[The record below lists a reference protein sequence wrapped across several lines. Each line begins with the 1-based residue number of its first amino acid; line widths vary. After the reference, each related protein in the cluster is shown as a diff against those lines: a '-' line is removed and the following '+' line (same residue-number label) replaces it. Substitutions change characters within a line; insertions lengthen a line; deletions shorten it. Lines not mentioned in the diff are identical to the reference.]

1 MKNIKIFLVPSSDAV
16 MGDMTGVRDFFRQ
29 LNEMYFDSGINF
41 SILNANEMTE
51 DELKEHVADSDL
63 SFFLFFED
71 VSDDMRSCFDIF
83 FESFKKTD
91 KPKIVTYFKY
101 TESPNDMTDAVREF
115 SQMLGNELRHY
126 YNNYNSIDTLKL
138 GILMQIKVMRLDAS
152 QITISDD
159 GMICLNG
166 QPVADTSKIPMF
178 EFNDR
183 LNELKSRYDELTKEW
198 GRLRT
203 LRMDDP
209 NNEEL
214 YFEFSRVATERD
226 DTKKALREFEDLL
239 LKTSEELAAKKGEM
253 SPRQA
258 EAYRLLEMGDVDG
271 ACEILPLD
279 ELFDDISHNE
289 RLADNA
295 IDRLETNVEELAT
308 RITAL
313 NMKGLNK
320 DIVAEIRRIYEK
332 IYGLCDT
339 RNIGWSKLY
348 DYASFLE
355 DQNDYT
361 KAIKVAEKL
370 NWYYSDPDNKVDE
383 YDLGRLYNLLGMLY
397 DLQNQFEEAEKYYL
411 AAIEIRER
419 LVKKNADAYE
429 PDLAM
434 SYNNVGNFYYK
445 QNQLDKAEKYYSAA
459 IEIYERL
466 VKENAD
472 VYEPYL
478 ATVYNNAG
486 EFYANQ
492 DHLEKSEKYY
502 LDAIEIR
509 ERLVKKNADAY
520 EPDLAGSYNNAGLF
534 YSNQGQPE
542 KAEKYYLAAIEI
554 RERLVKKNADAYE
567 PDLARSYNNAGIFYK
582 KQGQPDKAE
591 KYYLAAI
598 EIYERLVEKNADSY
612 ESALATIYNNA
623 GNFYKKQGQPEK
635 AEKYYLAAI
644 EIYEC
649 LAKKN
654 ADAYEPYLAMSYNNA
669 GILYYKQGQP
679 EKTEKYILVAI
690 EIQERLV
697 KKNADAYEPGLV
709 ESYNNV
715 GDFYKNQGQ
724 PEKAEKYYLAAI
736 EIEKRLVE
744 KNAEAYE
751 PALAGSYNDAGVFYS
766 DHGQHEKAEKYYLA
780 AIEIRER
787 LVKKNADAYEPYL
800 ARSYNNAGN
809 LYYEQGQPEKA
820 EKNYLDAIEIYER
833 LVKNNADIYEPALAR
848 SYNNA
853 GVFYDDQNQPEKAE
867 KYYLAAMKIYE
878 RLVEKNAVAY
888 AMDLAMSYNNAGV
901 FYYEQGRLEKSEKYY
916 LAAIEIYE
924 GNIKNVKKY
933 ILKFKGIYERLV
945 KKDAAAYEP
954 DLADSY
960 FNYYL
965 LKKDKTYLDKAYEI
979 AKRRQDDPRCKT
991 IVEFVE
997 SM

>member
-16 MGDMTGVRDFFRQ
+16 ECDMTEVRDFFRQ

-51 DELKEHVADSDL
+51 NELNEHVADSDL

-71 VSDDMRSCFDIF
+71 VSAVMRSCFDIF
-83 FESFKKTD
+83 FKSFKKTD

-203 LRMDDP
+203 LRIDDP

-214 YFEFSRVATERD
+214 YFEFSKVATERD

-332 IYGLCDT
+332 IYDLCRD
-339 RNIGWSKLY
+339 RFVGWSKLY
-348 DYASFLE
+348 DYAAFLYN
-355 DQNDYT
+355 QNDYAN
-361 KAIKVAEKL
+361 AIEVAENL
-370 NWYYSDPDNKVDE
+370 RWYYSAPGRKVDE
-383 YDLGRLYNLLGMLY
+383 YDLGRLYNLLGLLY
-397 DLQNQFEEAEKYYL
+397 HSQNK
-411 AAIEIRER
+411 
-419 LVKKNADAYE
+419 
-429 PDLAM
+429 P
-434 SYNNVGNFYYK
+434 
-445 QNQLDKAEKYYSAA
+445 DKA
-459 IEIYERL
+459 
-466 VKENAD
+466 
-472 VYEPYL
+472 
-478 ATVYNNAG
+478 
-486 EFYANQ
+486 
-492 DHLEKSEKYY
+492 EKYY
-502 LDAIEIR
+502 LDAIEIQ
-509 ERLVKKNADAY
+509 ERLAKKNAAAY
-520 EPDLAGSYNNAGLF
+520 EPELAGSYNNVGAF
-534 YSNQGQPE
+534 YDDQNQPD

-567 PDLARSYNNAGIFYK
+567 PDLAASYNNAGVFYK
-582 KQGQPDKAE
+582 NQGQPDKAE
-591 KYYLAAI
+591 KYYLDAI
-598 EIYERLVEKNADSY
+598 EIYERLVKKNAAAY
-612 ESALATIYNNA
+612 EPALAGSYNNA
-623 GNFYKKQGQPEK
+623 GIFYKDQNQPEK

-644 EIYEC
+644 GIYER
-649 LAKKN
+649 LVEKN
-654 ADAYEPYLAMSYNNA
+654 VDAYEPYLATSYNSA
-669 GILYYKQGQP
+669 G
-679 EKTEKYILVAI
+679 V
-690 EIQERLV
+690 
-697 KKNADAYEPGLV
+697 
-709 ESYNNV
+709 
-715 GDFYKNQGQ
+715 FYKNQGQ
-724 PEKAEKYYLAAI
+724 PDKAEKYYLDAI
-736 EIEKRLVE
+736 EIYDRLVE
-744 KNAEAYE
+744 KSADAYE
-751 PALAGSYNDAGVFYS
+751 PDLAGSYNNVGNFYS
-766 DHGQHEKAEKYYLA
+766 DHGQPEKAEKYYLA

-787 LVKKNADAYEPYL
+787 LVKKNA
-800 ARSYNNAGN
+800 
-809 LYYEQGQPEKA
+809 
-820 EKNYLDAIEIYER
+820 
-833 LVKNNADIYEPALAR
+833 
-848 SYNNA
+848 
-853 GVFYDDQNQPEKAE
+853 
-867 KYYLAAMKIYE
+867 
-878 RLVEKNAVAY
+878 
-888 AMDLAMSYNNAGV
+888 
-901 FYYEQGRLEKSEKYY
+901 
-916 LAAIEIYE
+916 
-924 GNIKNVKKY
+924 
-933 ILKFKGIYERLV
+933 
-945 KKDAAAYEP
+945 AAYEP

-960 FNYYL
+960 NNAGVFYHEQGQSDKAEKYYL
-965 LKKDKTYLDKAYEI
+965 AAIEIRERLVEKNADAYEPYLAGSYNNAGTLYSDQGQFDKAEKYYLAAIGIKERLVKKNTDAFEPDLADSYNNAGIFYRKHGQPDKAEKYYLAAIEIRERLVEKNADVYEPDLATLYYDYHLLKEDKTYLDKAYEI
-979 AKRRQDDPRCKT
+979 AKRRQDDPRCRY
-991 IVEFVE
+991 IVEFAE
-997 SM
+997 SHKDSLFSGKPRKRERLRRFFRPHNKKR

>member
-16 MGDMTGVRDFFRQ
+16 ECDMTEVRDFFRQ

-51 DELKEHVADSDL
+51 NELNEHVADSDL

-71 VSDDMRSCFDIF
+71 VSDYMRSCFDIF
-83 FESFKKTD
+83 FESFKNTD

-101 TESPNDMTDAVREF
+101 TESPNDMTEAVREF
-115 SQMLGNELRHY
+115 SQMLGNELKHY

-214 YFEFSRVATERD
+214 YLEFSRVATERD

-289 RLADNA
+289 LLADNA
-295 IDRLETNVEELAT
+295 IDRLETNVDELAT

-313 NMKGLNK
+313 NMKGLNN
-320 DIVAEIRRIYEK
+320 DTVAEIRRIYEK

-383 YDLGRLYNLLGMLY
+383 YDSGRLYNLLGILY
-397 DLQNQFEEAEKYYL
+397 EAQNRSEEAEKYYL
-411 AAIEIRER
+411 AAIEIIEH
-419 LVKKNADAYE
+419 LV
-429 PDLAM
+429 
-434 SYNNVGNFYYK
+434 
-445 QNQLDKAEKYYSAA
+445 EK
-459 IEIYERL
+459 
-466 VKENAD
+466 NAD

-478 ATVYNNAG
+478 AT
-486 EFYANQ
+486 
-492 DHLEKSEKYY
+492 
-502 LDAIEIR
+502 
-509 ERLVKKNADAY
+509 
-520 EPDLAGSYNNAGLF
+520 
-534 YSNQGQPE
+534 
-542 KAEKYYLAAIEI
+542 
-554 RERLVKKNADAYE
+554 
-567 PDLARSYNNAGIFYK
+567 
-582 KQGQPDKAE
+582 
-591 KYYLAAI
+591 
-598 EIYERLVEKNADSY
+598 
-612 ESALATIYNNA
+612 
-623 GNFYKKQGQPEK
+623 
-635 AEKYYLAAI
+635 
-644 EIYEC
+644 
-649 LAKKN
+649 
-654 ADAYEPYLAMSYNNA
+654 
-669 GILYYKQGQP
+669 
-679 EKTEKYILVAI
+679 
-690 EIQERLV
+690 
-697 KKNADAYEPGLV
+697 
-709 ESYNNV
+709 SYNNV
-715 GDFYKNQGQ
+715 GAFYSDHGQ
-724 PEKAEKYYLAAI
+724 HEKAEKYYLAAI

-744 KNAEAYE
+744 KNADAYE
-751 PALAGSYNDAGVFYS
+751 PDLATSYNNAGVFYKKQ
-766 DHGQHEKAEKYYLA
+766 GQSEKAEKYYLA

-787 LVKKNADAYEPYL
+787 LVEKNADAYEPDLATSYNNAGVFYKKQGQPEKAEKYYLVAMEIRERLVKKNADAYEPDL
-800 ARSYNNAGN
+800 ADSYNNAGA
-809 LYYEQGQPEKA
+809 LYSDQGQSDKA
-820 EKNYLDAIEIYER
+820 EKYYLAAIEIYER
-833 LVKNNADIYEPALAR
+833 LVKKNADAYEPDLAT

-853 GVFYDDQNQPEKAE
+853 GNFYSDHNQPKKAEKYLLAAIEIQKRLVEKNAEAYEPDLAVSYNNAGALYHKQNQPEKAE
-867 KYYLAAMKIYE
+867 KYYLSAIEIYG
-878 RLVEKNAVAY
+878 RLVEKN
-888 AMDLAMSYNNAGV
+888 
-901 FYYEQGRLEKSEKYY
+901 
-916 LAAIEIYE
+916 
-924 GNIKNVKKY
+924 
-933 ILKFKGIYERLV
+933 
-945 KKDAAAYEP
+945 AAAYEP
-954 DLADSY
+954 DLASSY
-960 FNYYL
+960 FNYCF
-965 LKKDKTYLDKAYEI
+965 LKKDGTYLIKAYEI
-979 AKRRQDDPRCKT
+979 AKRRQDDPRCRY
-991 IVEFVE
+991 IVEIVE
-997 SM
+997 SH

>member
-16 MGDMTGVRDFFRQ
+16 ECDMTGVRDFFRQ

-41 SILNANEMTE
+41 SILNANEMTKN
-51 DELKEHVADSDL
+51 ELKEHVADSDL

-71 VSDDMRSCFDIF
+71 VSADMRSCFDIF

-101 TESPNDMTDAVREF
+101 TESPNDMTEAVREF
-115 SQMLGNELRHY
+115 SQMLGNELKHY

-152 QITISDD
+152 QITISDN

-178 EFNDR
+178 EFNER

-295 IDRLETNVEELAT
+295 IDRLETNVDELAT

-332 IYGLCDT
+332 IYGLC
-339 RNIGWSKLY
+339 RNKHIGWSKLY

-361 KAIKVAEKL
+361 NAIEVAEKL
-370 NWYYSDPDNKVDE
+370 NWYYSDPDNKADE

-397 DLQNQFEEAEKYYL
+397 EAQNKPKKAEKYYL
-411 AAIEIRER
+411 AAIEIGERLVEKNADAYEPALAASYNNAGNFYSDQGQSDKAEKYYLSAIEIRER

-429 PDLAM
+429 PDLATSYNNAGNFYKKQGQSQKAEKYYLAAIETYERLAEKNADAYELYLAT
-434 SYNNVGNFYYK
+434 SYNNVGEFYRK
-445 QNQLDKAEKYYSAA
+445 QNQSGKAEKYYLAAIEIHERLVKENADAYEPYLAGSYNNAGVFYKDQGQPDKAEKYILAA

-466 VKENAD
+466 VKRNPE
-472 VYEPYL
+472 
-478 ATVYNNAG
+478 
-486 EFYANQ
+486 
-492 DHLEKSEKYY
+492 
-502 LDAIEIR
+502 
-509 ERLVKKNADAY
+509 AY
-520 EPDLAGSYNNAGLF
+520 EPDLAGSYNNAG
-534 YSNQGQPE
+534 N
-542 KAEKYYLAAIEI
+542 
-554 RERLVKKNADAYE
+554 
-567 PDLARSYNNAGIFYK
+567 FYK

-598 EIYERLVEKNADSY
+598 EIRER
-612 ESALATIYNNA
+612 
-623 GNFYKKQGQPEK
+623 
-635 AEKYYLAAI
+635 
-644 EIYEC
+644 

-654 ADAYEPYLAMSYNNA
+654 ADAYEPDLAGSYNNA
-669 GILYYKQGQP
+669 GNFYKDQGQP
-679 EKTEKYILVAI
+679 KKAEKYYLATI
-690 EIQERLV
+690 EIGERLV
-697 KKNADAYEPGLV
+697 KKNADAYEP
-709 ESYNNV
+709 
-715 GDFYKNQGQ
+715 
-724 PEKAEKYYLAAI
+724 
-736 EIEKRLVE
+736 
-744 KNAEAYE
+744 
-751 PALAGSYNDAGVFYS
+751 ALADSYYKAGDVC
-766 DHGQHEKAEKYYLA
+766 DDNLQLNKAK
-780 AIEIRER
+780 
-787 LVKKNADAYEPYL
+787 
-800 ARSYNNAGN
+800 
-809 LYYEQGQPEKA
+809 
-820 EKNYLDAIEIYER
+820 
-833 LVKNNADIYEPALAR
+833 
-848 SYNNA
+848 
-853 GVFYDDQNQPEKAE
+853 
-867 KYYLAAMKIYE
+867 
-878 RLVEKNAVAY
+878 
-888 AMDLAMSYNNAGV
+888 
-901 FYYEQGRLEKSEKYY
+901 KYY
-916 LAAIEIYE
+916 LAAIEIYKQLVFKT
-924 GNIKNVKKY
+924 GNEYEEDFAVIYNNIANIYKVLCQFGKAKKY
-933 ILKFKGIYERLV
+933 YLAAIERYERLV
-945 KKDAAAYEP
+945 KKNADVYEP
-954 DLADSY
+954 ELATLY
-960 FNYYL
+960 YNYYL
-965 LKKDKTYLDKAYEI
+965 LKKDKTYLDKAYKI
-979 AKRRQDDPRCKT
+979 AKRRQDNPRCKT
-991 IVEFVE
+991 IVEIVE

>member
-16 MGDMTGVRDFFRQ
+16 MGDMTEVRDFFRQ

-51 DELKEHVADSDL
+51 NELKEHVADSDL

-71 VSDDMRSCFDIF
+71 VSAVMRSCFDIF
-83 FESFKKTD
+83 FESFKNTD

-101 TESPNDMTDAVREF
+101 TESPNDMTEAVREF

-178 EFNDR
+178 EFNER

-295 IDRLETNVEELAT
+295 IDRLETNVDELAT

-332 IYGLCDT
+332 IYDLCRD
-339 RNIGWSKLY
+339 RFVGWSKLY

-361 KAIKVAEKL
+361 NAIEVAENL
-370 NWYYSDPDNKVDE
+370 RWYYSAPGRKVDE
-383 YDLGRLYNLLGMLY
+383 YDLGSLYNLLGMLY
-397 DLQNQFEEAEKYYL
+397 KAQNQPKESEKYYLGAIEIYERLVEKNADAYEPYLAGSYNNTGIFYAVHGQPQKAEKYYFAAMEIRERLVEKNADAYEPDLAASYNNAGVFYKKQGQSEKVEKYYLAAIEIYERLAKKNADAYEQNLAMSYNNAGVFYDDQNQSEKAEKYYLDAIEIYERLVEKNADAYEPDLATSYNNAGNFYSNQGHPDKAEKYYL
-411 AAIEIRER
+411 AAIEIRKR
-419 LVKKNADAYE
+419 LVEKNADAYE
-429 PDLAM
+429 PALA
-434 SYNNVGNFYYK
+434 
-445 QNQLDKAEKYYSAA
+445 D
-459 IEIYERL
+459 
-466 VKENAD
+466 
-472 VYEPYL
+472 
-478 ATVYNNAG
+478 
-486 EFYANQ
+486 
-492 DHLEKSEKYY
+492 
-502 LDAIEIR
+502 
-509 ERLVKKNADAY
+509 
-520 EPDLAGSYNNAGLF
+520 SYNNAGVF
-534 YSNQGQPE
+534 YDNQGKPK

-554 RERLVKKNADAYE
+554 RERLVEKNADAYE
-567 PDLARSYNNAGIFYK
+567 PDLA
-582 KQGQPDKAE
+582 D
-591 KYYLAAI
+591 
-598 EIYERLVEKNADSY
+598 
-612 ESALATIYNNA
+612 
-623 GNFYKKQGQPEK
+623 
-635 AEKYYLAAI
+635 
-644 EIYEC
+644 
-649 LAKKN
+649 
-654 ADAYEPYLAMSYNNA
+654 
-669 GILYYKQGQP
+669 
-679 EKTEKYILVAI
+679 
-690 EIQERLV
+690 
-697 KKNADAYEPGLV
+697 
-709 ESYNNV
+709 
-715 GDFYKNQGQ
+715 
-724 PEKAEKYYLAAI
+724 
-736 EIEKRLVE
+736 
-744 KNAEAYE
+744 
-751 PALAGSYNDAGVFYS
+751 
-766 DHGQHEKAEKYYLA
+766 
-780 AIEIRER
+780 
-787 LVKKNADAYEPYL
+787 
-800 ARSYNNAGN
+800 
-809 LYYEQGQPEKA
+809 
-820 EKNYLDAIEIYER
+820 
-833 LVKNNADIYEPALAR
+833 
-848 SYNNA
+848 
-853 GVFYDDQNQPEKAE
+853 
-867 KYYLAAMKIYE
+867 
-878 RLVEKNAVAY
+878 
-888 AMDLAMSYNNAGV
+888 SYNNAGV
-901 FYYEQGRLEKSEKYY
+901 FYYEQGRLEKSEKYILAAIGIYERLVEKNADAYEPGLAMSYNNAGEFYANQDYLEKSEKYY

-924 GNIKNVKKY
+924 RFVK
-933 ILKFKGIYERLV
+933 EN
-945 KKDAAAYEP
+945 AAAYEP

-979 AKRRQDDPRCKT
+979 AKRRQDDPRCGKLVKD
-991 IVEFVE
+991 IE
-997 SM
+997 SMLK

>member
-71 VSDDMRSCFDIF
+71 VSDNMRSCFDIF
-83 FESFKKTD
+83 FESFKNTD

-101 TESPNDMTDAVREF
+101 TESPNDMTEAVREF
-115 SQMLGNELRHY
+115 SQMLGNELKHY

-289 RLADNA
+289 LLADNA
-295 IDRLETNVEELAT
+295 IDRLETNVDELAT

-313 NMKGLNK
+313 NMKGLNN
-320 DIVAEIRRIYEK
+320 DTVAEIRRIYEK

-383 YDLGRLYNLLGMLY
+383 YDSGRLYNLLGMLY
-397 DLQNQFEEAEKYYL
+397 EAQNRSEEAEKYYL
-411 AAIEIRER
+411 AAIEIIEHLVEKNADVYEPYLATSYNNAGLFYAKQNQPDKAEKYYLAAIEIKERLAKKNAEAFEPALATSYNNAGNFYKKQGQPKKAEKYYLAAIEICER
-419 LVKKNADAYE
+419 LVEKNADAYE

-434 SYNNVGNFYYK
+434 SYNNAGVFYEK
-445 QNQLDKAEKYYSAA
+445 HGQPDKAEKYCLAA
-459 IEIYERL
+459 IGIYERL
-466 VKENAD
+466 A
-472 VYEPYL
+472 
-478 ATVYNNAG
+478 
-486 EFYANQ
+486 
-492 DHLEKSEKYY
+492 
-502 LDAIEIR
+502 
-509 ERLVKKNADAY
+509 KKNADAY
-520 EPDLAGSYNNAGLF
+520 EPALAGS
-534 YSNQGQPE
+534 
-542 KAEKYYLAAIEI
+542 
-554 RERLVKKNADAYE
+554 
-567 PDLARSYNNAGIFYK
+567 
-582 KQGQPDKAE
+582 
-591 KYYLAAI
+591 
-598 EIYERLVEKNADSY
+598 
-612 ESALATIYNNA
+612 YNNA

-635 AEKYYLAAI
+635 AE
-644 EIYEC
+644 
-649 LAKKN
+649 N
-654 ADAYEPYLAMSYNNA
+654 
-669 GILYYKQGQP
+669 
-679 EKTEKYILVAI
+679 
-690 EIQERLV
+690 
-697 KKNADAYEPGLV
+697 
-709 ESYNNV
+709 
-715 GDFYKNQGQ
+715 
-724 PEKAEKYYLAAI
+724 
-736 EIEKRLVE
+736 
-744 KNAEAYE
+744 
-751 PALAGSYNDAGVFYS
+751 
-766 DHGQHEKAEKYYLA
+766 YYLA

-787 LVKKNADAYEPYL
+787 LVEKNADAYEPEL
-800 ARSYNNAGN
+800 AG
-809 LYYEQGQPEKA
+809 
-820 EKNYLDAIEIYER
+820 
-833 LVKNNADIYEPALAR
+833 

-853 GVFYDDQNQPEKAE
+853 GVFYDDQNQPDKAE
-867 KYYLAAMKIYE
+867 KYFLDAIEIRE
-878 RLVEKNAVAY
+878 RLVEKNADAY
-888 AMDLAMSYNNAGV
+888 EPDLADSYNNAGV
-901 FYYEQGRLEKSEKYY
+901 FYYEQGRLEKSEKYILAAIEIYERLAKKNADAYEPDLAMSYNNAGEFYANQDYLEKSEKYY

-924 GNIKNVKKY
+924 
-933 ILKFKGIYERLV
+933 RLV
-945 KKDAAAYEP
+945 KENAAAYEP
-954 DLADSY
+954 DLATIY
-960 FNYYL
+960 YNYYL

-979 AKRRQDDPRCKT
+979 AKRRQDDPRCGKLVKD
-991 IVEFVE
+991 IE
-997 SM
+997 SMLK

>member
-51 DELKEHVADSDL
+51 NELKEHVADSDL

-83 FESFKKTD
+83 FESFKNTD

-115 SQMLGNELRHY
+115 SQMLGNELKHY

-279 ELFDDISHNE
+279 ELLEDIRRN
-289 RLADNA
+289 RRFAKNA
-295 IDRLETNVEELAT
+295 TAPLETNVEELAT

-313 NMKGLNK
+313 NMKGLNN
-320 DIVAEIRRIYEK
+320 DTVAEIRRIYEE
-332 IYGLCDT
+332 IYDTFCDT
-339 RNIGWSKLY
+339 RNIGWSKLH

-361 KAIKVAEKL
+361 KAIEVAENL
-370 NWYYSDPDNKVDE
+370 RWYYSVPDSKVDE
-383 YDLGRLYNLLGMLY
+383 YYLGRLYNLLGMLY
-397 DLQNQFEEAEKYYL
+397 KAQNKPDKAEKYYLTAIEICEHLVEKNADAYEPALATSYNNAGVFYKEQGQSGKAEKYYLAAIEIMKRLVKKNADAFEPALAASYNNAGAFYYKQGQSDKAEKYYL
-411 AAIEIRER
+411 AAIEIRKR
-419 LVKKNADAYE
+419 LVEKNADAYE
-429 PDLAM
+429 SDLAM
-434 SYNNVGNFYYK
+434 SYNNAGVFYKK
-445 QNQLDKAEKYYSAA
+445 QGQSDKA
-459 IEIYERL
+459 
-466 VKENAD
+466 
-472 VYEPYL
+472 
-478 ATVYNNAG
+478 
-486 EFYANQ
+486 
-492 DHLEKSEKYY
+492 EKYY

-509 ERLVKKNADAY
+509 ERLVEKNADAY
-520 EPDLAGSYNNAGLF
+520 EPDLAGSYNNAG
-534 YSNQGQPE
+534 
-542 KAEKYYLAAIEI
+542 
-554 RERLVKKNADAYE
+554 
-567 PDLARSYNNAGIFYK
+567 IFYHEH
-582 KQGQPDKAE
+582 GQLEKAE

-598 EIYERLVEKNADSY
+598 EIYERLVEKNADAY
-612 ESALATIYNNA
+612 EPNLTAVYNNA
-623 GNFYKKQGQPEK
+623 GTFYYGQNKPDKAEKYYLAAIEIQKRLVEKNADAYEPYLAMSYSAAGVFYDNQGKPKK

-644 EIYEC
+644 EIYE
-649 LAKKN
+649 
-654 ADAYEPYLAMSYNNA
+654 
-669 GILYYKQGQP
+669 
-679 EKTEKYILVAI
+679 
-690 EIQERLV
+690 RLV
-697 KKNADAYEPGLV
+697 KKNVDAHEPALAT
-709 ESYNNV
+709 SYYNA
-715 GDFYKNQGQ
+715 GSFYSEHGQ
-724 PEKAEKYYLAAI
+724 SDKAEKY
-736 EIEKRLVE
+736 
-744 KNAEAYE
+744 
-751 PALAGSYNDAGVFYS
+751 
-766 DHGQHEKAEKYYLA
+766 
-780 AIEIRER
+780 
-787 LVKKNADAYEPYL
+787 
-800 ARSYNNAGN
+800 
-809 LYYEQGQPEKA
+809 
-820 EKNYLDAIEIYER
+820 YLDAIEIYER
-833 LVKNNADIYEPALAR
+833 LVEKNADAYEPALAT
-848 SYNNA
+848 SY
-853 GVFYDDQNQPEKAE
+853 
-867 KYYLAAMKIYE
+867 L
-878 RLVEKNAVAY
+878 
-888 AMDLAMSYNNAGV
+888 S
-901 FYYEQGRLEKSEKYY
+901 
-916 LAAIEIYE
+916 
-924 GNIKNVKKY
+924 
-933 ILKFKGIYERLV
+933 
-945 KKDAAAYEP
+945 
-954 DLADSY
+954 
-960 FNYYL
+960 YYL

-979 AKRRQDDPRCKT
+979 AKRRQDDPRCKI

>member
-16 MGDMTGVRDFFRQ
+16 MGDMTEVRDFFRQ

-51 DELKEHVADSDL
+51 NELNEHVADSDL

-71 VSDDMRSCFDIF
+71 VSDYMRSCFDIF
-83 FESFKKTD
+83 FESFKNTD

-101 TESPNDMTDAVREF
+101 TESPNDMTEAVREF
-115 SQMLGNELRHY
+115 SQMLGNELKHY

-279 ELFDDISHNE
+279 ELLEDIRRN
-289 RLADNA
+289 RRFAKNA
-295 IDRLETNVEELAT
+295 TAPLETNVEELAT

-313 NMKGLNK
+313 NMKGLNN
-320 DIVAEIRRIYEK
+320 DTVAEIRRIYEE
-332 IYGLCDT
+332 IYDTFCDT

-383 YDLGRLYNLLGMLY
+383 YDLGRLYNLLGLLY
-397 DLQNQFEEAEKYYL
+397 KAQNKP
-411 AAIEIRER
+411 
-419 LVKKNADAYE
+419 K
-429 PDLAM
+429 
-434 SYNNVGNFYYK
+434 
-445 QNQLDKAEKYYSAA
+445 
-459 IEIYERL
+459 
-466 VKENAD
+466 
-472 VYEPYL
+472 
-478 ATVYNNAG
+478 
-486 EFYANQ
+486 
-492 DHLEKSEKYY
+492 
-502 LDAIEIR
+502 
-509 ERLVKKNADAY
+509 
-520 EPDLAGSYNNAGLF
+520 
-534 YSNQGQPE
+534 

-554 RERLVKKNADAYE
+554 MK
-567 PDLARSYNNAGIFYK
+567 
-582 KQGQPDKAE
+582 
-591 KYYLAAI
+591 
-598 EIYERLVEKNADSY
+598 RLVEKNADTY
-612 ESALATIYNNA
+612 EPDLAT
-623 GNFYKKQGQPEK
+623 
-635 AEKYYLAAI
+635 
-644 EIYEC
+644 
-649 LAKKN
+649 
-654 ADAYEPYLAMSYNNA
+654 
-669 GILYYKQGQP
+669 
-679 EKTEKYILVAI
+679 
-690 EIQERLV
+690 
-697 KKNADAYEPGLV
+697 
-709 ESYNNV
+709 SYNNV
-715 GDFYKNQGQ
+715 GAFYSDHGQ
-724 PEKAEKYYLAAI
+724 HEKAEKYYLAAI

-751 PALAGSYNDAGVFYS
+751 PDLAGSYNNAGVFYDDQDQPEKAEKYYLAAMEIRERLVKKNAYAYEPYLAASYNNAGNFYS
-766 DHGQHEKAEKYYLA
+766 DQGQPEEAEKYYLSAMEIYERLAEKNAAAYEPALAASYNNVGAFYDDQNQPEKAEKYYLA

-787 LVKKNADAYEPYL
+787 LVKRNVYAYEPDL
-800 ARSYNNAGN
+800 AGSYNNAGN
-809 LYYEQGQPEKA
+809 FYKKQGHP
-820 EKNYLDAIEIYER
+820 D
-833 LVKNNADIYEPALAR
+833 
-848 SYNNA
+848 
-853 GVFYDDQNQPEKAE
+853 KAE
-867 KYYLAAMKIYE
+867 KYYLAAMEIRERLAKKNADAYEPDLAMSYNNAGIFYKKQGQSEKVEKYYLAAIEIYE
-878 RLVEKNAVAY
+878 RLAKKNAAAY
-888 AMDLAMSYNNAGV
+888 ESYLATSYNNAGNFYKKQGQSGKAEKYYLAAIEIQKRLVGKNAEAYEPDLATSYNNAGV
-901 FYYEQGRLEKSEKYY
+901 FYYEQGRLEKSEKYI
-916 LAAIEIYE
+916 LAAIEIR
-924 GNIKNVKKY
+924 
-933 ILKFKGIYERLV
+933 ERLV
-945 KKDAAAYEP
+945 KKNADAYEP

-960 FNYYL
+960 NNAGEFYANQDYLEKSEKYYLAAIEIYERLVKENAAAYEPELATIYYNYYL
-965 LKKDKTYLDKAYEI
+965 LKKDKTYLDKTYEI
-979 AKRRQDDPRCKT
+979 AKRRQDDPRCGKLMKD
-991 IVEFVE
+991 IE
-997 SM
+997 SMLK

>member
-51 DELKEHVADSDL
+51 NELKEHVADSDL

-71 VSDDMRSCFDIF
+71 VSDYMRSCFDIF
-83 FESFKKTD
+83 FKSFKKTD

-295 IDRLETNVEELAT
+295 IDRLETNVDELAT

-339 RNIGWSKLY
+339 RNIGWSKLH
-348 DYASFLE
+348 DYASFLR

-361 KAIKVAEKL
+361 NAIEVAENL
-370 NWYYSDPDNKVDE
+370 RWYYSAPGRKVDE
-383 YDLGRLYNLLGMLY
+383 YDLGSLYNLLGLLY
-397 DLQNQFEEAEKYYL
+397 EAQNKPDKAEKYHLAAIEITKRLVERNADAYEPDLAVSYNNAGVFCYKQNLSEKAEKYYL

-419 LVKKNADAYE
+419 LVEKNADAYE
-429 PDLAM
+429 PDLAAF
-434 SYNNVGNFYYK
+434 YNNAGIFYD
-445 QNQLDKAEKYYSAA
+445 NQGKRDKAEKYYLAA
-459 IEIYERL
+459 IEIC
-466 VKENAD
+466 
-472 VYEPYL
+472 
-478 ATVYNNAG
+478 
-486 EFYANQ
+486 
-492 DHLEKSEKYY
+492 
-502 LDAIEIR
+502 

-520 EPDLAGSYNNAGLF
+520 EPDLAGSYNNAGDFYYKQNLPEKVEKYCLDAMEIYERLAQKNVDAYEPDLARSYNNAGVF
-534 YSNQGQPE
+534 YSDQGQPDKAE
-542 KAEKYYLAAIEI
+542 KYILAAIEIYERLAKKNADAYEPDLATSYNSAGNFYKKQGQPGKAEKYYLAAIEI
-554 RERLVKKNADAYE
+554 RERLVEKNAYAYE
-567 PDLARSYNNAGIFYK
+567 PDLATSYNNAGVFYS
-582 KQGQPDKAE
+582 D
-591 KYYLAAI
+591 
-598 EIYERLVEKNADSY
+598 
-612 ESALATIYNNA
+612 
-623 GNFYKKQGQPEK
+623 QGQPEK
-635 AEKYYLAAI
+635 AEKYYLAA
-644 EIYEC
+644 
-649 LAKKN
+649 
-654 ADAYEPYLAMSYNNA
+654 M
-669 GILYYKQGQP
+669 
-679 EKTEKYILVAI
+679 
-690 EIQERLV
+690 EIQKRLV
-697 KKNADAYEPGLV
+697 KKNADT
-709 ESYNNV
+709 
-715 GDFYKNQGQ
+715 
-724 PEKAEKYYLAAI
+724 
-736 EIEKRLVE
+736 
-744 KNAEAYE
+744 YE
-751 PALAGSYNDAGVFYS
+751 PALATSYNNAGIFYK
-766 DHGQHEKAEKYYLA
+766 DQGQPQKADKYYLD

-787 LVKKNADAYEPYL
+787 LVKKNAD
-800 ARSYNNAGN
+800 
-809 LYYEQGQPEKA
+809 
-820 EKNYLDAIEIYER
+820 
-833 LVKNNADIYEPALAR
+833 VYEPALAV
-848 SYNNA
+848 SY
-853 GVFYDDQNQPEKAE
+853 
-867 KYYLAAMKIYE
+867 I
-878 RLVEKNAVAY
+878 R
-888 AMDLAMSYNNAGV
+888 
-901 FYYEQGRLEKSEKYY
+901 
-916 LAAIEIYE
+916 
-924 GNIKNVKKY
+924 
-933 ILKFKGIYERLV
+933 
-945 KKDAAAYEP
+945 
-954 DLADSY
+954 
-960 FNYYL
+960 YYL
-965 LKKDKTYLDKAYEI
+965 LKEDETYFNKAYEI

-997 SM
+997 SH

>member
-1 MKNIKIFLVPSSDAV
+1 MKYIKIFLVSSSDAV
-16 MGDMTGVRDFFRQ
+16 ECDMTEVRDFFRQ

-51 DELKEHVADSDL
+51 DELEEHVADSDL

-83 FESFKKTD
+83 FESFKTTD

-214 YFEFSRVATERD
+214 YFEFSKVATERD
-226 DTKKALREFEDLL
+226 DTKKAMREFEDLL

-279 ELFDDISHNE
+279 ELFDDIRRNE
-289 RLADNA
+289 LLADNA
-295 IDRLETNVEELAT
+295 IDRLETNVDELAT

-313 NMKGLNK
+313 NMKGLNN
-320 DIVAEIRRIYEK
+320 DTVAEIRKIYEK

-348 DYASFLE
+348 DYASFLRG
-355 DQNDYT
+355 QNDYT
-361 KAIKVAEKL
+361 NAIEVAENL
-370 NWYYSDPDNKVDE
+370 RWYYSAPGRKVDE
-383 YDLGRLYNLLGMLY
+383 YELAKLYNLLGILY
-397 DLQNQFEEAEKYYL
+397 KAQNKPDKAEEYYLAAIGIYERLVKKNTDAFEPALATSYNNAGAFYYGQNKPEKAEKYYL

-419 LVKKNADAYE
+419 LVEKNTDAYE
-429 PDLAM
+429 PDLAV
-434 SYNNVGNFYYK
+434 SYNNAGVFYK
-445 QNQLDKAEKYYSAA
+445 DQGQPDKAEKYYLAA
-459 IEIYERL
+459 IEI
-466 VKENAD
+466 K
-472 VYEPYL
+472 
-478 ATVYNNAG
+478 
-486 EFYANQ
+486 
-492 DHLEKSEKYY
+492 
-502 LDAIEIR
+502 

-534 YSNQGQPE
+534 YSDQGQPDKAEKYHLAAIEIRERLVKENAAAYEPDLARSYNNTGIFYAVHGQPQKAEKYFLDAIEIRERLVKKNAAAYEPDLAMSYNNAGNLYSNHGQPE

-554 RERLVKKNADAYE
+554 RKRLAKKNADAFEPALADSYNNAGIFYSDHGQPDKAEKYYLTAIEIRERLAKKNADAYE
-567 PDLARSYNNAGIFYK
+567 PDLAMSYYNAGIFYSDHGQPEKAEKYYLAAIGIYERLVEKNADAYEPDLAASYNNAGNFYSD
-582 KQGQPDKAE
+582 QGQSDKAE

-598 EIYERLVEKNADSY
+598 EIYKRLVEKNAD
-612 ESALATIYNNA
+612 AN
-623 GNFYKKQGQPEK
+623 
-635 AEKYYLAAI
+635 
-644 EIYEC
+644 
-649 LAKKN
+649 
-654 ADAYEPYLAMSYNNA
+654 EPDLAMSYNNA
-669 GILYYKQGQP
+669 G
-679 EKTEKYILVAI
+679 V
-690 EIQERLV
+690 
-697 KKNADAYEPGLV
+697 
-709 ESYNNV
+709 
-715 GDFYKNQGQ
+715 FYKNQGQ
-724 PEKAEKYYLAAI
+724 
-736 EIEKRLVE
+736 
-744 KNAEAYE
+744 
-751 PALAGSYNDAGVFYS
+751 S
-766 DHGQHEKAEKYYLA
+766 DKAEKYYLA

-787 LVKKNADAYEPYL
+787 LAEKNADAYEP
-800 ARSYNNAGN
+800 
-809 LYYEQGQPEKA
+809 
-820 EKNYLDAIEIYER
+820 
-833 LVKNNADIYEPALAR
+833 
-848 SYNNA
+848 
-853 GVFYDDQNQPEKAE
+853 
-867 KYYLAAMKIYE
+867 
-878 RLVEKNAVAY
+878 
-888 AMDLAMSYNNAGV
+888 DLAS
-901 FYYEQGRLEKSEKYY
+901 
-916 LAAIEIYE
+916 
-924 GNIKNVKKY
+924 
-933 ILKFKGIYERLV
+933 
-945 KKDAAAYEP
+945 
-954 DLADSY
+954 SY
-960 FNYYL
+960 FNYCF

-979 AKRRQDDPRCKT
+979 AKRRQDDPRCRY
-991 IVEFVE
+991 IVEIVE
-997 SM
+997 SH

>member
-16 MGDMTGVRDFFRQ
+16 ECDMTEVRDFFRQ

-51 DELKEHVADSDL
+51 NELKEHVADSDL

-71 VSDDMRSCFDIF
+71 VSDNMRSCFDIF

-115 SQMLGNELRHY
+115 SQMLGNELKHY

-183 LNELKSRYDELTKEW
+183 LNELKNRYDELTKEW

-214 YFEFSRVATERD
+214 YFEFSKVATERD

-332 IYGLCDT
+332 IYDLCRD
-339 RNIGWSKLY
+339 RFVGWSKLY

-361 KAIKVAEKL
+361 NAIEVAENL
-370 NWYYSDPDNKVDE
+370 RWYYSAPGRKVDE

-411 AAIEIRER
+411 TAIEIYER
-419 LVKKNADAYE
+419 LAKKNADAYE
-429 PDLAM
+429 SDLAV

-445 QNQLDKAEKYYSAA
+445 QNQPDKAEKYYSAA
-459 IEIYERL
+459 IEIFERL
-466 VKENAD
+466 VEENAD

-478 ATVYNNAG
+478 ATSYNNSG
-486 EFYANQ
+486 VFYK
-492 DHLEKSEKYY
+492 DHGQSDKAEKYY
-502 LDAIEIR
+502 LAAMEIR

-542 KAEKYYLAAIEI
+542 KAEKYYLDAIEIRKRLVEKNADAYEPYLAMSYNNAGIFYDDQGQPEKAEKYYLAAIEIRKRLAEKNADAYEPDLAMSYNNAGAFYSDQGQSEKAEKYYLAAIEI
-554 RERLVKKNADAYE
+554 RESLVEKNADAYE
-567 PDLARSYNNAGIFYK
+567 PDLARSYYNAGIFYSDHN
-582 KQGQPDKAE
+582 QPEKAE

-598 EIYERLVEKNADSY
+598 EIYERLVEKNADAY
-612 ESALATIYNNA
+612 EPDLAKSYNNA
-623 GNFYKKQGQPEK
+623 GNLYSNHGQPDKAEKYYLTAIEIRERLAKKNADAYEPDLADSYNNAGVFYSDQGQPEK

-644 EIYEC
+644 
-649 LAKKN
+649 
-654 ADAYEPYLAMSYNNA
+654 
-669 GILYYKQGQP
+669 GI
-679 EKTEKYILVAI
+679 
-690 EIQERLV
+690 R
-697 KKNADAYEPGLV
+697 
-709 ESYNNV
+709 
-715 GDFYKNQGQ
+715 
-724 PEKAEKYYLAAI
+724 
-736 EIEKRLVE
+736 
-744 KNAEAYE
+744 
-751 PALAGSYNDAGVFYS
+751 
-766 DHGQHEKAEKYYLA
+766 
-780 AIEIRER
+780 
-787 LVKKNADAYEPYL
+787 
-800 ARSYNNAGN
+800 
-809 LYYEQGQPEKA
+809 
-820 EKNYLDAIEIYER
+820 
-833 LVKNNADIYEPALAR
+833 
-848 SYNNA
+848 
-853 GVFYDDQNQPEKAE
+853 
-867 KYYLAAMKIYE
+867 E
-878 RLVEKNAVAY
+878 RLVEKN
-888 AMDLAMSYNNAGV
+888 
-901 FYYEQGRLEKSEKYY
+901 
-916 LAAIEIYE
+916 
-924 GNIKNVKKY
+924 
-933 ILKFKGIYERLV
+933 
-945 KKDAAAYEP
+945 AAAYEP

-997 SM
+997 SH

>member
-16 MGDMTGVRDFFRQ
+16 ECDMTEVRDFFRQ

-51 DELKEHVADSDL
+51 NELKEHVADSDL

-71 VSDDMRSCFDIF
+71 VSAVMRSCFDIF

-101 TESPNDMTDAVREF
+101 TESPNDMTEAVREF
-115 SQMLGNELRHY
+115 SQMLGNELKHY

-159 GMICLNG
+159 GKICLNG

-295 IDRLETNVEELAT
+295 IDRLETNVDELAT

-313 NMKGLNK
+313 NMKGLNN
-320 DIVAEIRRIYEK
+320 DTVAEIRRIYEK

-383 YDLGRLYNLLGMLY
+383 YDLGGLYNLLGLLY
-397 DLQNQFEEAEKYYL
+397 QAQNKP
-411 AAIEIRER
+411 
-419 LVKKNADAYE
+419 K
-429 PDLAM
+429 
-434 SYNNVGNFYYK
+434 
-445 QNQLDKAEKYYSAA
+445 KAEKYC
-459 IEIYERL
+459 
-466 VKENAD
+466 
-472 VYEPYL
+472 
-478 ATVYNNAG
+478 
-486 EFYANQ
+486 
-492 DHLEKSEKYY
+492 

-509 ERLVKKNADAY
+509 ERLVEKNADAY
-520 EPDLAGSYNNAGLF
+520 EPDLAGSYNNAGNF
-534 YSNQGQPE
+534 YSDQGQPEKAEKYYLAAIGIRERLVEKNADTYEPDLAGSYNNAGVFYYEQGQPE

-554 RERLVKKNADAYE
+554 GERLAEKNADAYE
-567 PDLARSYNNAGIFYK
+567 PDLARSYNNAGVFYK
-582 KQGQPDKAE
+582 DQGQPEKAEKYYLAAMEIYERLVKKNVDAHEPALATSYYNAGSFYSKHGQPDKAE

-598 EIYERLVEKNADSY
+598 EIRERLVEKNADAYEPDLSMSY
-612 ESALATIYNNA
+612 NNAGIFYKDQGQPEKAEKYYLAAIGIRERLVEKNADTYKPDLAKSYNNA
-623 GNFYKKQGQPEK
+623 GNLYSNHGQPEK

-644 EIYEC
+644 EIYER
-649 LAKKN
+649 LVKRN
-654 ADAYEPYLAMSYNNA
+654 PDAYELA
-669 GILYYKQGQP
+669 
-679 EKTEKYILVAI
+679 
-690 EIQERLV
+690 
-697 KKNADAYEPGLV
+697 
-709 ESYNNV
+709 
-715 GDFYKNQGQ
+715 
-724 PEKAEKYYLAAI
+724 LAA
-736 EIEKRLVE
+736 
-744 KNAEAYE
+744 
-751 PALAGSYNDAGVFYS
+751 SYIS
-766 DHGQHEKAEKYYLA
+766 
-780 AIEIRER
+780 
-787 LVKKNADAYEPYL
+787 
-800 ARSYNNAGN
+800 
-809 LYYEQGQPEKA
+809 
-820 EKNYLDAIEIYER
+820 
-833 LVKNNADIYEPALAR
+833 
-848 SYNNA
+848 
-853 GVFYDDQNQPEKAE
+853 
-867 KYYLAAMKIYE
+867 
-878 RLVEKNAVAY
+878 
-888 AMDLAMSYNNAGV
+888 
-901 FYYEQGRLEKSEKYY
+901 
-916 LAAIEIYE
+916 
-924 GNIKNVKKY
+924 
-933 ILKFKGIYERLV
+933 
-945 KKDAAAYEP
+945 
-954 DLADSY
+954 
-960 FNYYL
+960 YYL
-965 LKKDKTYLDKAYEI
+965 LKEDKTYLDKAYEI
-979 AKRRQDDPRCKT
+979 AKRRQDNPRCR
-991 IVEFVE
+991 
-997 SM
+997 

>member
-1 MKNIKIFLVPSSDAV
+1 MKNIKIFLIPSSDAV
-16 MGDMTGVRDFFRQ
+16 MGDMTEVRDFFRQ

-41 SILNANEMTE
+41 SILNANEMTKN
-51 DELKEHVADSDL
+51 ELKEHVADSDL

-71 VSDDMRSCFDIF
+71 VSDYMRRCFDIF

-115 SQMLGNELRHY
+115 SQMLGNELKHY

-159 GMICLNG
+159 GKICLNG

-178 EFNDR
+178 EFNER

-279 ELFDDISHNE
+279 ELLEDIRRN
-289 RLADNA
+289 RRFAKNA
-295 IDRLETNVEELAT
+295 TDPLETNVEELAT

-313 NMKGLNK
+313 NMKGLNN
-320 DIVAEIRRIYEK
+320 DTVAEIRRIYEE
-332 IYGLCDT
+332 IYDTFCDT
-339 RNIGWSKLY
+339 RNIGWSKLH

-370 NWYYSDPDNKVDE
+370 NWYYSDPDNKADE
-383 YDLGRLYNLLGMLY
+383 YDSGRLYNLLGMLY
-397 DLQNQFEEAEKYYL
+397 EAQNRSEEAEEYYLAAIEIMKRLVEKNAAAYEPALATSYNNAGVFYGNQGQPEKAEKYYLAAIEIKERLVEKNAAAYGPYLAMSYNNAGAFYYKQNQPDKAEKYYL
-411 AAIEIRER
+411 AAIEIRERLVKKNAEAFEPALAGIYNNAGALYSDHGQSDKAEKYYLAAIEIYER

-434 SYNNVGNFYYK
+434 SYNNAGAFYYK
-445 QNQLDKAEKYYSAA
+445 QNQPEKTEKYYLDTIEIGERLVKKNADAYEPALAGSYNNAGLFYSNHGQSDKAEKYYLAA

-466 VKENAD
+466 VKKNAD
-472 VYEPYL
+472 AYEPDL
-478 ATVYNNAG
+478 AGIYNGAGVFYAVHDQPSKAEKYFIGAVEIRGRLVKKNANAYESDLAGSYNDTGVFYYEQGRLEKSEKYILAAIEIRERLAKKNADAYEPDLAMSYNNAG

-502 LDAIEIR
+502 L
-509 ERLVKKNADAY
+509 
-520 EPDLAGSYNNAGLF
+520 
-534 YSNQGQPE
+534 
-542 KAEKYYLAAIEI
+542 
-554 RERLVKKNADAYE
+554 
-567 PDLARSYNNAGIFYK
+567 
-582 KQGQPDKAE
+582 
-591 KYYLAAI
+591 AAI
-598 EIYERLVEKNADSY
+598 EIYERLVKEN
-612 ESALATIYNNA
+612 
-623 GNFYKKQGQPEK
+623 
-635 AEKYYLAAI
+635 
-644 EIYEC
+644 
-649 LAKKN
+649 
-654 ADAYEPYLAMSYNNA
+654 
-669 GILYYKQGQP
+669 
-679 EKTEKYILVAI
+679 
-690 EIQERLV
+690 
-697 KKNADAYEPGLV
+697 
-709 ESYNNV
+709 
-715 GDFYKNQGQ
+715 
-724 PEKAEKYYLAAI
+724 
-736 EIEKRLVE
+736 
-744 KNAEAYE
+744 
-751 PALAGSYNDAGVFYS
+751 
-766 DHGQHEKAEKYYLA
+766 
-780 AIEIRER
+780 
-787 LVKKNADAYEPYL
+787 
-800 ARSYNNAGN
+800 
-809 LYYEQGQPEKA
+809 
-820 EKNYLDAIEIYER
+820 
-833 LVKNNADIYEPALAR
+833 
-848 SYNNA
+848 
-853 GVFYDDQNQPEKAE
+853 
-867 KYYLAAMKIYE
+867 
-878 RLVEKNAVAY
+878 
-888 AMDLAMSYNNAGV
+888 
-901 FYYEQGRLEKSEKYY
+901 
-916 LAAIEIYE
+916 
-924 GNIKNVKKY
+924 
-933 ILKFKGIYERLV
+933 
-945 KKDAAAYEP
+945 AAAYEP

-997 SM
+997 SH

>member
-16 MGDMTGVRDFFRQ
+16 ECDMTGVRDFFRQ

-71 VSDDMRSCFDIF
+71 VSADMRSCFDIF
-83 FESFKKTD
+83 FESFKTTD

-295 IDRLETNVEELAT
+295 IDRLETNVDELAT

-332 IYGLCDT
+332 IYDLC
-339 RNIGWSKLY
+339 RNKHVGWSKLY
-348 DYASFLE
+348 DYAAFLYN
-355 DQNDYT
+355 QNDYT
-361 KAIKVAEKL
+361 KAIEVAEKL
-370 NWYYSDPDNKVDE
+370 TWYYSDPDNKADE
-383 YDLGRLYNLLGMLY
+383 YDLGSLYNLLGLLY
-397 DLQNQFEEAEKYYL
+397 EAQNKPDKAEKYHLAAIEITKRLVEKNADAYEPDLAVSYNNAGVFCYKQNLSEKAEKYLLAAIEIYKRLVKENADAYEPDLAMSYNNAGVFYKDHGQSDKAEKYCLAAIEIYERLVEKNADAYEPDLAVSYNNAGVFYGDQGQSEKAEKYCLDAMEIYERLAQKNVDAYEPDLARSYNNAGAFYYEQDQRDKAEKYYLAAMEIYKRLVEKNADAYEPYLAGSYNGAGNFYKKQGQSQKAEKYYL
-411 AAIEIRER
+411 AAIKIRER

-429 PDLAM
+429 PDLAD
-434 SYNNVGNFYYK
+434 SFNNAGVFYSD
-445 QNQLDKAEKYYSAA
+445 QGQSDKAEKYYLAA

-466 VKENAD
+466 VKKNEDA
-472 VYEPYL
+472 YEPAL
-478 ATVYNNAG
+478 ATSYNNAG
-486 EFYANQ
+486 IFYKDQGQPDKA
-492 DHLEKSEKYY
+492 EKYILAAIEIRERLVKKNAAAYEPDLAASYNNAGIFYKDQGQPQKAEKYY

-509 ERLVKKNADAY
+509 ERLVKKNAD
-520 EPDLAGSYNNAGLF
+520 
-534 YSNQGQPE
+534 
-542 KAEKYYLAAIEI
+542 
-554 RERLVKKNADAYE
+554 V
-567 PDLARSYNNAGIFYK
+567 
-582 KQGQPDKAE
+582 
-591 KYYLAAI
+591 
-598 EIYERLVEKNADSY
+598 
-612 ESALATIYNNA
+612 
-623 GNFYKKQGQPEK
+623 
-635 AEKYYLAAI
+635 
-644 EIYEC
+644 
-649 LAKKN
+649 
-654 ADAYEPYLAMSYNNA
+654 
-669 GILYYKQGQP
+669 
-679 EKTEKYILVAI
+679 
-690 EIQERLV
+690 
-697 KKNADAYEPGLV
+697 
-709 ESYNNV
+709 
-715 GDFYKNQGQ
+715 
-724 PEKAEKYYLAAI
+724 
-736 EIEKRLVE
+736 
-744 KNAEAYE
+744 YE
-751 PALAGSYNDAGVFYS
+751 PALAVSY
-766 DHGQHEKAEKYYLA
+766 
-780 AIEIRER
+780 IR
-787 LVKKNADAYEPYL
+787 
-800 ARSYNNAGN
+800 
-809 LYYEQGQPEKA
+809 
-820 EKNYLDAIEIYER
+820 
-833 LVKNNADIYEPALAR
+833 
-848 SYNNA
+848 
-853 GVFYDDQNQPEKAE
+853 
-867 KYYLAAMKIYE
+867 
-878 RLVEKNAVAY
+878 
-888 AMDLAMSYNNAGV
+888 
-901 FYYEQGRLEKSEKYY
+901 
-916 LAAIEIYE
+916 
-924 GNIKNVKKY
+924 
-933 ILKFKGIYERLV
+933 
-945 KKDAAAYEP
+945 
-954 DLADSY
+954 
-960 FNYYL
+960 YYL
-965 LKKDKTYLDKAYEI
+965 LKEDETYFNKAYEI
-979 AKRRQDDPRCKT
+979 AKRRQDVRGAET
-991 IVEFVE
+991 
-997 SM
+997 

>member
-16 MGDMTGVRDFFRQ
+16 ECDMTEVRDFFRQ

-71 VSDDMRSCFDIF
+71 VSADMRSCFDIF

-115 SQMLGNELRHY
+115 SQMLGNELKHY

-279 ELFDDISHNE
+279 ELLEDIRRN
-289 RLADNA
+289 RRFAKNA
-295 IDRLETNVEELAT
+295 TAPLETNVEELAT

-313 NMKGLNK
+313 NMKGLNN
-320 DIVAEIRRIYEK
+320 DTVAEIRRIYEE
-332 IYGLCDT
+332 IYDTFCDT

-383 YDLGRLYNLLGMLY
+383 YDLGRLYNLLGILY
-397 DLQNQFEEAEKYYL
+397 KAQNQPKESEKYYLDAIEIRKRLVEKNADAYEPNLAASYNNAGALYSDQGQSDKAEKYYLDAIEIQKRLVEKNADAYEPDLAASYNNAGALYSDQGQSDKAEKYYLDAIEIQKRLVEKNADAYEPDLAASYNNAGALYSDQGQSDKAEKYYLDAIEIYERLVEKNAAAYEPDLAMSYNNAGNFYKKQGQPGKAEKYYL

-419 LVKKNADAYE
+419 LVEKNAAAYE
-429 PDLAM
+429 PDLAT
-434 SYNNVGNFYYK
+434 SYNSAGVFYSD
-445 QNQLDKAEKYYSAA
+445 QGQPDKAEKY
-459 IEIYERL
+459 
-466 VKENAD
+466 
-472 VYEPYL
+472 
-478 ATVYNNAG
+478 
-486 EFYANQ
+486 F
-492 DHLEKSEKYY
+492 
-502 LDAIEIR
+502 
-509 ERLVKKNADAY
+509 
-520 EPDLAGSYNNAGLF
+520 
-534 YSNQGQPE
+534 
-542 KAEKYYLAAIEI
+542 LAAIEI

-567 PDLARSYNNAGIFYK
+567 PDLARSYSAAGVFYK
-582 KQGQPDKAE
+582 KQGQSEKAE

-598 EIYERLVEKNADSY
+598 EIYERLVEKNADAY
-612 ESALATIYNNA
+612 EPDLAKSYNNA
-623 GNFYKKQGQPEK
+623 GLFYKKQGQ
-635 AEKYYLAAI
+635 
-644 EIYEC
+644 
-649 LAKKN
+649 
-654 ADAYEPYLAMSYNNA
+654 
-669 GILYYKQGQP
+669 
-679 EKTEKYILVAI
+679 
-690 EIQERLV
+690 
-697 KKNADAYEPGLV
+697 
-709 ESYNNV
+709 
-715 GDFYKNQGQ
+715 
-724 PEKAEKYYLAAI
+724 
-736 EIEKRLVE
+736 
-744 KNAEAYE
+744 
-751 PALAGSYNDAGVFYS
+751 S
-766 DHGQHEKAEKYYLA
+766 DKAEKYYLA
-780 AIEIRER
+780 AIEIREG
-787 LVKKNADAYEPYL
+787 LVKKN
-800 ARSYNNAGN
+800 
-809 LYYEQGQPEKA
+809 
-820 EKNYLDAIEIYER
+820 
-833 LVKNNADIYEPALAR
+833 
-848 SYNNA
+848 
-853 GVFYDDQNQPEKAE
+853 
-867 KYYLAAMKIYE
+867 
-878 RLVEKNAVAY
+878 
-888 AMDLAMSYNNAGV
+888 
-901 FYYEQGRLEKSEKYY
+901 
-916 LAAIEIYE
+916 
-924 GNIKNVKKY
+924 
-933 ILKFKGIYERLV
+933 
-945 KKDAAAYEP
+945 AAAYEP
-954 DLADSY
+954 DLATSY
-960 FNYYL
+960 LSYYL

-979 AKRRQDDPRCKT
+979 AKRRQDNPRCGKLVKD
-991 IVEFVE
+991 IEF
-997 SM
+997 MLK

>member
-16 MGDMTGVRDFFRQ
+16 MGDMTEVRDFFRQ

-41 SILNANEMTE
+41 SILNANEMTKN
-51 DELKEHVADSDL
+51 ELKEHVADSDL

-115 SQMLGNELRHY
+115 SQMLGNELKHY

-178 EFNDR
+178 EFNER

-279 ELFDDISHNE
+279 ELLEDIRRN
-289 RLADNA
+289 RRFAKNA
-295 IDRLETNVEELAT
+295 TAPLETNVEELAT

-313 NMKGLNK
+313 NMKGLNN
-320 DIVAEIRRIYEK
+320 DTVAEIRRIYEE
-332 IYGLCDT
+332 IYDTFCDT

-348 DYASFLE
+348 DYASFLRG
-355 DQNDYT
+355 QNDYT

-383 YDLGRLYNLLGMLY
+383 YDLGRLYNLLGLLY
-397 DLQNQFEEAEKYYL
+397 KAQNKPKKAEKYYLAAIEIGERLVEKNADAYEPALAMSYNNAGAFYYGQNKPEKAEKYYL

-419 LVKKNADAYE
+419 LVEKNADAYE

-434 SYNNVGNFYYK
+434 SYNNAGIFYD
-445 QNQLDKAEKYYSAA
+445 NQGKRGKAEKYYLAA

-466 VKENAD
+466 VEKNAD
-472 VYEPYL
+472 AYEPNL
-478 ATVYNNAG
+478 AAVYNNAG
-486 EFYANQ
+486 TFYYGQNKPDKA
-492 DHLEKSEKYY
+492 EKYY

-509 ERLVKKNADAY
+509 KRLVEKNADAYEPYLAMSYNNAGIFYDDQGQPEKAEKYYLAAIEIRKRLAEKNADAYEPDLAMSYNNAGNFYSDHNHSKKAEKYYLDAIEIYERLAKKNADAY
-520 EPDLAGSYNNAGLF
+520 EPDLADSYYNAGIF
-534 YSNQGQPE
+534 YDDQGQPE

-554 RERLVKKNADAYE
+554 RERLVEKNADAYE
-567 PDLARSYNNAGIFYK
+567 PDLAMSYNNAGNFYSDHGQSEKAEKYYLAAIEIRERLAEKNAYAYEPDLAMSYNNAGVFYSDHGQSEKAEKYYLDAMEIYERLTEKNAAAYEPDLAGSYNNAGIFYK

-598 EIYERLVEKNADSY
+598 EI
-612 ESALATIYNNA
+612 
-623 GNFYKKQGQPEK
+623 
-635 AEKYYLAAI
+635 
-644 EIYEC
+644 
-649 LAKKN
+649 
-654 ADAYEPYLAMSYNNA
+654 
-669 GILYYKQGQP
+669 
-679 EKTEKYILVAI
+679 
-690 EIQERLV
+690 
-697 KKNADAYEPGLV
+697 
-709 ESYNNV
+709 
-715 GDFYKNQGQ
+715 
-724 PEKAEKYYLAAI
+724 
-736 EIEKRLVE
+736 
-744 KNAEAYE
+744 
-751 PALAGSYNDAGVFYS
+751 
-766 DHGQHEKAEKYYLA
+766 
-780 AIEIRER
+780 RER
-787 LVKKNADAYEPYL
+787 LVKKNA
-800 ARSYNNAGN
+800 
-809 LYYEQGQPEKA
+809 
-820 EKNYLDAIEIYER
+820 
-833 LVKNNADIYEPALAR
+833 
-848 SYNNA
+848 
-853 GVFYDDQNQPEKAE
+853 
-867 KYYLAAMKIYE
+867 
-878 RLVEKNAVAY
+878 
-888 AMDLAMSYNNAGV
+888 
-901 FYYEQGRLEKSEKYY
+901 
-916 LAAIEIYE
+916 
-924 GNIKNVKKY
+924 
-933 ILKFKGIYERLV
+933 
-945 KKDAAAYEP
+945 AAYEP
-954 DLADSY
+954 DLATLY
-960 FNYYL
+960 YNYYL

-979 AKRRQDDPRCKT
+979 AKRRQDDPRCRY

>member
-258 EAYRLLEMGDVDG
+258 EACRLLEMGDRKG
-271 ACEILPLD
+271 ALEILPRD
-279 ELFDDISHNE
+279 ELLYDTRRNRRFAGNTT
-289 RLADNA
+289 AP
-295 IDRLETNVEELAT
+295 LETNVEEIAT

-313 NMKGLNK
+313 KMGELSG
-320 DIVAEIRRIYEK
+320 DTVAEIMMFYEEIYD
-332 IYGLCDT
+332 IFCDT

-361 KAIKVAEKL
+361 NAIEVAENL
-370 NWYYSDPDNKVDE
+370 RWYYYAPGRKVDE
-383 YDLGRLYNLLGMLY
+383 YDLGRLYNLLGLLY
-397 DLQNQFEEAEKYYL
+397 KAQNKPDKAEKYYLTAIEIQKRLVEKNAEAYGPYLATSYNNAGLFYAKQNQPDKAEKYYL
-411 AAIEIRER
+411 AAIEIHER
-419 LVKKNADAYE
+419 LVEKNADAYE

-434 SYNNVGNFYYK
+434 SYNNAGVFYK
-445 QNQLDKAEKYYSAA
+445 EQGQPEKAEKY
-459 IEIYERL
+459 I
-466 VKENAD
+466 
-472 VYEPYL
+472 L
-478 ATVYNNAG
+478 A
-486 EFYANQ
+486 
-492 DHLEKSEKYY
+492 
-502 LDAIEIR
+502 AIEIR
-509 ERLVKKNADAY
+509 ERLAEKNADAY
-520 EPDLAGSYNNAGLF
+520 EPYIANSYNSAGVF
-534 YSNQGQPE
+534 YDDQNQPD

-554 RERLVKKNADAYE
+554 RERLAKKNADAYE
-567 PDLARSYNNAGIFYK
+567 PELAKSYNNAGAFYK
-582 KQGQPDKAE
+582 DQGQPAKAE

-598 EIYERLVEKNADSY
+598 EIYERLVKENA
-612 ESALATIYNNA
+612 
-623 GNFYKKQGQPEK
+623 
-635 AEKYYLAAI
+635 AAF
-644 EIYEC
+644 
-649 LAKKN
+649 
-654 ADAYEPYLAMSYNNA
+654 EPYLAL
-669 GILYYKQGQP
+669 IC
-679 EKTEKYILVAI
+679 
-690 EIQERLV
+690 
-697 KKNADAYEPGLV
+697 
-709 ESYNNV
+709 
-715 GDFYKNQGQ
+715 
-724 PEKAEKYYLAAI
+724 
-736 EIEKRLVE
+736 
-744 KNAEAYE
+744 
-751 PALAGSYNDAGVFYS
+751 
-766 DHGQHEKAEKYYLA
+766 
-780 AIEIRER
+780 
-787 LVKKNADAYEPYL
+787 
-800 ARSYNNAGN
+800 
-809 LYYEQGQPEKA
+809 
-820 EKNYLDAIEIYER
+820 
-833 LVKNNADIYEPALAR
+833 
-848 SYNNA
+848 
-853 GVFYDDQNQPEKAE
+853 
-867 KYYLAAMKIYE
+867 
-878 RLVEKNAVAY
+878 
-888 AMDLAMSYNNAGV
+888 
-901 FYYEQGRLEKSEKYY
+901 
-916 LAAIEIYE
+916 
-924 GNIKNVKKY
+924 
-933 ILKFKGIYERLV
+933 
-945 KKDAAAYEP
+945 
-954 DLADSY
+954 
-960 FNYYL
+960 FNYCF
-965 LKKDKTYLDKAYEI
+965 LKKDGTYLIKAYEI
-979 AKRRQDDPRCKT
+979 AKRRQDDPRCRY
-991 IVEFVE
+991 IVEIVE

>member
-16 MGDMTGVRDFFRQ
+16 ECDMTGVRDFFRQ

-51 DELKEHVADSDL
+51 NELKEHVADSDL

-71 VSDDMRSCFDIF
+71 VSDNMRSCFDIF
-83 FESFKKTD
+83 FESFKNTD

-289 RLADNA
+289 LLADNA
-295 IDRLETNVEELAT
+295 IDRLETNVDELAT

-339 RNIGWSKLY
+339 RNVGWSKLY
-348 DYASFLE
+348 DYAAFLYN
-355 DQNDYT
+355 QNDYAQ
-361 KAIKVAEKL
+361 AIEVAENL
-370 NWYYSDPDNKVDE
+370 RWYYSAPGRKVDE

-397 DLQNQFEEAEKYYL
+397 QAQNRSEEAEEYYLAAIEIRERLVEKNADAYEPDLAKSYNNAGIFYKKHGQPEKAEKYYLAAIEIYERLAENNADAYEPDLAASYNNVGEFYRKQNQSGKAEKYYL
-411 AAIEIRER
+411 AAIEIRES
-419 LVKKNADAYE
+419 LVEKNADAYE
-429 PDLAM
+429 PDLAV
-434 SYNNVGNFYYK
+434 SYNNAGNFYSDHNHSK
-445 QNQLDKAEKYYSAA
+445 EAEKYYLSAM
-459 IEIYERL
+459 EIYERL
-466 VKENAD
+466 AE
-472 VYEPYL
+472 
-478 ATVYNNAG
+478 
-486 EFYANQ
+486 
-492 DHLEKSEKYY
+492 
-502 LDAIEIR
+502 
-509 ERLVKKNADAY
+509 KNADAY
-520 EPDLAGSYNNAGLF
+520 EPDLATSYNNVGAF
-534 YSNQGQPE
+534 YHKHDKHGQPE

-554 RERLVKKNADAYE
+554 RERLVEKNADAYE
-567 PDLARSYNNAGIFYK
+567 PDLADSYNNAGVFYSD
-582 KQGQPDKAE
+582 QGQPSKAE
-591 KYYLAAI
+591 KYYLATIEIYERLVENNADAYEPDLAMSYNNVGAFYHKHDKHGQPEKAEEYYLAAI
-598 EIYERLVEKNADSY
+598 GIYERLVEKNADAY
-612 ESALATIYNNA
+612 DPDLAMSYNNA
-623 GNFYKKQGQPEK
+623 GAFYATQVQLGKAEKYFLAAIEIRERLAKKNADAYEPALAMSYNNAGVFYKDQGQPEK

-644 EIYEC
+644 EIYER
-649 LAKKN
+649 LVKEN
-654 ADAYEPYLAMSYNNA
+654 AAAFEPYLAS
-669 GILYYKQGQP
+669 IC
-679 EKTEKYILVAI
+679 
-690 EIQERLV
+690 
-697 KKNADAYEPGLV
+697 
-709 ESYNNV
+709 
-715 GDFYKNQGQ
+715 
-724 PEKAEKYYLAAI
+724 
-736 EIEKRLVE
+736 
-744 KNAEAYE
+744 
-751 PALAGSYNDAGVFYS
+751 
-766 DHGQHEKAEKYYLA
+766 
-780 AIEIRER
+780 
-787 LVKKNADAYEPYL
+787 
-800 ARSYNNAGN
+800 
-809 LYYEQGQPEKA
+809 
-820 EKNYLDAIEIYER
+820 
-833 LVKNNADIYEPALAR
+833 
-848 SYNNA
+848 
-853 GVFYDDQNQPEKAE
+853 
-867 KYYLAAMKIYE
+867 
-878 RLVEKNAVAY
+878 
-888 AMDLAMSYNNAGV
+888 
-901 FYYEQGRLEKSEKYY
+901 
-916 LAAIEIYE
+916 
-924 GNIKNVKKY
+924 
-933 ILKFKGIYERLV
+933 
-945 KKDAAAYEP
+945 
-954 DLADSY
+954 
-960 FNYYL
+960 FNYCF
-965 LKKDKTYLDKAYEI
+965 LKKDGTYLIKAYEI

-997 SM
+997 SH